1 MSRACPLNYEPS
13 GTDFLSPCLEEVNL
27 MNKVVHDDIKFTEWV
42 KKFLPQLFDEDFE
55 LNPGQVNTKQSKLDV
70 PNLTRRLLTELT
82 GSWFTW
88 TASTSP
94 GPGACTTSPIG

>member
-13 GTDFLSPCLEEVNL
+13 GSDFLSPCLEEVNL

-55 LNPGQVNTKQSKLDV
+55 LNPGQADTKQSKLDV